1 MLNRVKQKL
10 ATKGTA
16 LGSWMSILS
25 DDVSSTLGNSGL
37 DWVLYDLEH
46 GPASIETASRLV
58 KATGTKG
65 ALPFIRPVW
74 NDMNAIK
81 QALDT
86 GAWGL
91 VIPWVNDAEQARR
104 AVSYT
109 RYMPEGI
116 RGCAAGRPAS
126 AWGLTSQEYMGIA
139 NDEIVVAVQIETEE
153 AVKNIE
159 SICSVDGVDATF
171 VGPSDLSASMGYR
184 GQFWH
189 PRVVKAMDRV
199 LEVCQDS
206 KVAPG
211 IAFGKG
217 LDHCI
222 ELVQQGWRFL
232 CVGSDKDFLRA
243 GLRLSLERF
252 RH

>member
-1 MLNRVKQKL
+1 MLNRVKKKL
-10 ATKGTA
+10 SKGGTA
-16 LGSWMSILS
+16 VGAWMSVLDEDIAS
-25 DDVSSTLGNSGL
+25 AMGKSGL

-46 GPASIETASRLV
+46 GPASIETTDRLV
-58 KATGTKG
+58 RATGAKG
-65 ALPFIRPVW
+65 SLPFIRPVW

-91 VIPWVNDAEQARR
+91 VIPWVNDAEQAKR

-109 RYMPEGI
+109 RYMPEGL

-126 AWGLTSQEYMGIA
+126 AWGIPSAEYMKVA
-139 NDEIVVAVQIETEE
+139 NDEIVVAVQVETAE
-153 AVKNIE
+153 AVRNIE
-159 SICSVDGVDATF
+159 SICSIEGVDATF

-189 PRVVKAMDRV
+189 PKVVEAMDKV
-199 LEVCQDS
+199 LDACRNS
-206 KVAPG
+206 SVAPG

-217 LDHCI
+217 IDHCA
-222 ELVQQGWRFL
+222 ELMSQGWRFL
-232 CVGSDKDFLRA
+232 CVGSDTGFLSA
-243 GLRLSLERF
+243 GAKWSLSKLGR
-252 RH
+252 

>member
-1 MLNRVKQKL
+1 MDER
-10 ATKGTA
+10 A
-16 LGSWMSILS
+16 
-25 DDVSSTLGNSGL
+25 
-37 DWVLYDLEH
+37 
-46 GPASIETASRLV
+46 R
-58 KATGTKG
+58 KG

-91 VIPWVNDAEQARR
+91 VIPWVNDAEQAKR

-109 RYMPEGI
+109 RYMPEGL

-126 AWGLTSQEYMGIA
+126 AWGLTGQEYMGIA

-159 SICSVDGVDATF
+159 SICAVDGVDATF
-171 VGPSDLSASMGYR
+171 IGPSDLSASMGYR

-217 LDHCI
+217 LDHCV

-232 CVGSDKDFLRA
+232 CVGSDKDFLRT
-243 GLRLSLERF
+243 GLKLSLERF
-252 RH
+252 RR

>member
-1 MLNRVKQKL
+1 MLNRVKAKL
-10 ATKGTA
+10 GKGGTA
-16 LGSWMSILS
+16 VGAWMSVLNE
-25 DDVSSTLGNSGL
+25 DVSSAMGNSGL

-46 GPASIETASRLV
+46 GPASIETASKLV
-58 KATGTKG
+58 RATGTKG

-81 QALDT
+81 QALDA

-91 VIPWVNDAEQARR
+91 VIPWVNDAEQAER

-109 RYMPEGI
+109 RYMPEGL

-126 AWGLTSQEYMGIA
+126 AWGLPTDEYMRVA
-139 NDEIVVAVQIETEE
+139 NDEIVVAVQIETAE

-159 SICSVDGVDATF
+159 AICSVEGVDATF
-171 VGPSDLSASMGYR
+171 IGPSDLSASMGYR

-189 PRVVKAMDRV
+189 PKVVKAMERV
-199 LEVCQDS
+199 LEACQDS

-211 IAFGKG
+211 IAFGKNI
-217 LDHCI
+217 DHCG
-222 ELVQQGWRFL
+222 ELMQQGWRFL
-232 CVGSDKDFLRA
+232 CVGSDTGFLNA
-243 GLRLSLERF
+243 GTKWSLGKIGR
-252 RH
+252 

>member
-1 MLNRVKQKL
+1 LLNRVKAKL
-10 ATKGTA
+10 GKGGTA
-16 LGSWMSILS
+16 VGAWMSVLNE
-25 DDVSSTLGNSGL
+25 DVSSAMGNSGL

-58 KATGTKG
+58 RATGTKG

-81 QALDT
+81 QALDA

-91 VIPWVNDAEQARR
+91 VIPWVNDAEQAER

-109 RYMPEGI
+109 RYMPEGL

-126 AWGLTSQEYMGIA
+126 AWGLPTDEYMRVA
-139 NDEIVVAVQIETEE
+139 NDEIVVAVQIETAE

-159 SICSVDGVDATF
+159 AICSVEGVDATF
-171 VGPSDLSASMGYR
+171 IGPSDLSASMGYR

-189 PRVVKAMDRV
+189 PKVVKAMERV
-199 LEVCQDS
+199 LEACQDS

-211 IAFGKG
+211 IAFGKNI
-217 LDHCI
+217 DHCG
-222 ELVQQGWRFL
+222 ELMQQGWRFL
-232 CVGSDKDFLRA
+232 CVGSDTGFLNA
-243 GLRLSLERF
+243 GTKWSLGKIGR
-252 RH
+252 